1 MHPEPLPEP
10 LEGRGFT
17 TAHARTVGVSAE
29 RLRRSDLQ
37 HPFHGLHAPA
47 AHEMSARDLIALRSL
62 SVPDGHWFS
71 HTSAAVLHGL
81 WLPERLTADPTVHL
95 SCVDPSRRRAG
106 RGTQGHAVR
115 PGTDVVQRVRGLPVQ
130 SPADVWASLAGEL
143 DALERVQLGDSLLR
157 RQHPHSR
164 LEDLR
169 GACERRRGRRHSRA
183 LVAALEDVR
192 AGTDSVKETELRLLL
207 TSWGFPEP
215 QVNLPIVDAAGD
227 LVAIGDLVWEE
238 YRVVCEYDGDQHRTD
253 RRQYERDLDRL
264 EHLGW
269 EGWRVVRAQQRH
281 LRAERHT
288 LRRRVARALLAGG
301 YRPDLTR
308 RA

>member
-1 MHPEPLPEP
+1 MWS
-10 LEGRGFT
+10 RGF
-17 TAHARTVGVSAE
+17 AVS
-29 RLRRSDLQ
+29 R
-37 HPFHGLHAPA
+37 
-47 AHEMSARDLIALRSL
+47 
-62 SVPDGHWFS
+62 W
-71 HTSAAVLHGL
+71 
-81 WLPERLTADPTVHL
+81 
-95 SCVDPSRRRAG
+95 
-106 RGTQGHAVR
+106 
-115 PGTDVVQRVRGLPVQ
+115 

-157 RQHPHSR
+157 RQHPRSH
-164 LEDLR
+164 LDDLR

-183 LVAALEDVR
+183 LAAALEDVR

-264 EHLGW
+264 EHLRW
-269 EGWRVVRAQQRH
+269 EGWHVVRAQQRH

-308 RA
+308 RV